1 MPSSVSIIP
10 ASPQILWRL
19 DICRITY
26 ILVGMS
32 NAQAFISARR
42 DPGRTRERLLNAAFE
57 EVYHS
62 GFRGSDLNA
71 ILAKAGVTKGALYHH
86 FSGKEALGHAMIET
100 VIARVTQD
108 KWLAPLDDADDPI
121 DALIGIL
128 DNTGTSD
135 AEVNGGCPLNN
146 LAQEMSPLDE
156 GFRMR
161 LSEIFT
167 NWIGGVTDALRLGQ
181 INGKVRRDI
190 DPRETATFFVATYE
204 GYISLA
210 KTAQDGRVLM
220 TGLKQ
225 LRIYLQGLRVQDQ
238 ATVS

>member
-1 MPSSVSIIP
+1 
-10 ASPQILWRL
+10 
-19 DICRITY
+19 
-26 ILVGMS
+26 MS

>member
-1 MPSSVSIIP
+1 MENLQTFS
-10 ASPQILWRL
+10 R
-19 DICRITY
+19 
-26 ILVGMS
+26 
-32 NAQAFISARR
+32 ARR

-57 EVYHS
+57 EVYQS

-86 FSGKEALGHAMIET
+86 FSGKEALGHAVVET
-100 VIARVTQD
+100 VIARITQD
-108 KWLAPLDDADDPI
+108 KWLAPLDDVDDPI

-128 DNTGTSD
+128 DNTGLSD

-181 INGKVRRDI
+181 VNGKVRRDI
-190 DPRETATFFVATYE
+190 DARETATFFVASYE

-210 KTAQDGRVLM
+210 KTAQDARVLRS
-220 TGLKQ
+220 GIGQ
-225 LRIYLQGLRVQDQ
+225 LRVYLESLRPQI
-238 ATVS
+238 TPTIKTE

>member
-1 MPSSVSIIP
+1 METHT
-10 ASPQILWRL
+10 SPR
-19 DICRITY
+19 R
-26 ILVGMS
+26 
-32 NAQAFISARR
+32 NA
-42 DPGRTRERLLNAAFE
+42 GHTRERLLNAAFE

-86 FSGKEALGHAMIET
+86 FNSKEALGHTIIEQ
-100 VIARVTQD
+100 VIAKITQD
-108 KWLAPLDDADDPI
+108 KWLAPLDDVDDPI
-121 DALIGIL
+121 DALISIL
-128 DNTGTSD
+128 EGTGTSET
-135 AEVNGGCPLNN
+135 EVNGGCPLNN

-181 INGKVRRDI
+181 VNGKVRRDI
-190 DPRETATFFVATYE
+190 DPRETATFFVASYE

-210 KTAQDGRVLM
+210 KTGQDARVLLS
-220 TGLKQ
+220 GIKQ
-225 LRIYLQGLRVQDQ
+225 LRLYLEGLRPPIKT
-238 ATVS
+238 A